1 MKVHL
6 EDVFYSYVIYFE
18 YIKMKKI
25 NRVDILNILILAVLS
40 GVVVFKYEF
49 LWPVLLFVVLG
60 NLPNR
65 VRGK

>member
-1 MKVHL
+1 
-6 EDVFYSYVIYFE
+6 
-18 YIKMKKI
+18 MKKI